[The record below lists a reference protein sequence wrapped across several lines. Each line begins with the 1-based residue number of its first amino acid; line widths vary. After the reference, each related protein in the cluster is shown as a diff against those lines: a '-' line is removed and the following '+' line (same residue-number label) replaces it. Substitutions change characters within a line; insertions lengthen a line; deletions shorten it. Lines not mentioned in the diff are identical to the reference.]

1 MKCINKYV
9 ATTTLVLSLIG
20 LTGCATTQQ
29 TDGISITQTKR
40 GVEISSA
47 NSILFDTGKYE
58 LEPSGQKFLDR
69 VANILLTK
77 TKKNAIIEG
86 HTDNVG
92 GVTFNQ
98 DLSELRALT
107 VMKGLVDRGVPKNR
121 LKAVGYGVTRPVAD
135 NGSDN
140 GRRLNRRTDIIIL
153 GESANNIGNPFMDF
167 LNNLFK

>member
-1 MKCINKYV
+1 MKNIVRLVGLIGV
-9 ATTTLVLSLIG
+9 ALATLVV
-20 LTGCATTQQ
+20 TGCATTQQ
-29 TDGISITQTKR
+29 TDGITITQTKR

-69 VANILLTK
+69 VANIMLTK

-92 GVTFNQ
+92 GATFNQ

-107 VMKGLVDRGVPKNR
+107 VMKGLVDRGVPKSR

-153 GESANNIGNPFMDF
+153 GESANNIGNPFLDF
-167 LNNLFK
+167 LNNLFN

>member
-1 MKCINKYV
+1 MKCINKCV
-9 ATTTLVLSLIG
+9 VITTLVLTLIG

-29 TDGISITQTKR
+29 TDGITITQTTR

-58 LEPSGQKFLDR
+58 LEPGGQKFLDR

-92 GVTFNQ
+92 GATFNQ

-107 VMKGLVDRGVPKNR
+107 VMKGLVDRGVPKAR
-121 LKAVGYGVTRPVAD
+121 LKAVGYGVSRPVAD

-140 GRRLNRRTDIIIL
+140 GRRLNRRTDIIIV

>member
-1 MKCINKYV
+1 MKSIVNYLITLTIAV
-9 ATTTLVLSLIG
+9 AALT

-29 TDGISITQTKR
+29 TDGITITQTKR

-69 VANILLTK
+69 VANIMLTK

-92 GVTFNQ
+92 GATFNQ

-121 LKAVGYGVTRPVAD
+121 LKAVGYGVARPVAD
-135 NGSDN
+135 NSTDN
-140 GRRLNRRTDIIIL
+140 GRRLNRRTDIIIV
-153 GESANNIGNPFMDF
+153 GESTNNIGNPFMDF